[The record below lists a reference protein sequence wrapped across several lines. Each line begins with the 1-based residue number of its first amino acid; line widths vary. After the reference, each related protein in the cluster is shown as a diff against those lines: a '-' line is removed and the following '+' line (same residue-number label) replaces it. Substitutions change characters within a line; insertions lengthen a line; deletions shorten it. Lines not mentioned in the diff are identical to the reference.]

1 MSTRYYEFGPFQ
13 IDRLNHAL
21 RRDGKN
27 IPLKPKVFDTLLLLV
42 ENHGRVV
49 DKDEMLQRLWPDTV
63 VEESNLSQN
72 VYLLRRVLEEET
84 DGQRYIETVPK
95 RGYRFV
101 ATVTEVETEA
111 RRISMVQTRTPR
123 LWKPGIAALIGLLL
137 IGLGSAFIWS
147 TKRPN
152 SPEPTAPI
160 NSIAVLPFKS
170 FGSDASDENLGFWMA
185 DTLITKLSNVK
196 RLVVRPISS
205 VRKFT
210 STNEDAV
217 AAGRELKV
225 DAVLDAS
232 IQRTGD
238 RIRVT
243 MRLVNVKDGAPLW
256 TRIVDEQ
263 VSDPFAVQDRVAEQ
277 VTEALALRLTS
288 EEKNLVAKYPTQNSE
303 AYRLC
308 MLGRYYWG
316 RPDVENWKKAI
327 DYFNAAIEKDSN
339 YALAYAGLADSY
351 LSLVADSVLP
361 KPEAIPKAKRAAMTA
376 LQLDSSLPE
385 AHVALARI
393 KMTYDW
399 EWTAAEN
406 ELKRAL
412 ELNPNSGD
420 AHREYAGYLTNVGQN
435 EQAIAEAKLARQLDP
450 LTQLTNFQFV
460 WSLIG
465 ARRYDEAISE
475 CQPMLAMFPR
485 AHFWLGMAYLG
496 NRMNE
501 QAIKE
506 FEETLRSAKDHPL
519 AKAALGYAYGATGQR
534 EQANK
539 ILAEFKQL
547 YEQHQTSP
555 YYLAMIYAGLSDK
568 DQTFAW
574 LEESYR
580 EHSRPLA
587 SGIKANP
594 MWDSL
599 RSDPRLGNLLGRMGL
614 TQ

>member
-101 ATVTEVETEA
+101 ATVTEVETEQ
-111 RRISMVQTRTPR
+111 RRMSMVQTRTPR

-232 IQRTGD
+232 MQRTGD

-256 TRIVDEQ
+256 TRN
-263 VSDPFAVQDRVAEQ
+263 R
-277 VTEALALRLTS
+277 
-288 EEKNLVAKYPTQNSE
+288 
-303 AYRLC
+303 
-308 MLGRYYWG
+308 GR
-316 RPDVENWKKAI
+316 
-327 DYFNAAIEKDSN
+327 
-339 YALAYAGLADSY
+339 AG
-351 LSLVADSVLP
+351 
-361 KPEAIPKAKRAAMTA
+361 E
-376 LQLDSSLPE
+376 
-385 AHVALARI
+385 
-393 KMTYDW
+393 
-399 EWTAAEN
+399 
-406 ELKRAL
+406 
-412 ELNPNSGD
+412 
-420 AHREYAGYLTNVGQN
+420 
-435 EQAIAEAKLARQLDP
+435 
-450 LTQLTNFQFV
+450 
-460 WSLIG
+460 
-465 ARRYDEAISE
+465 
-475 CQPMLAMFPR
+475 
-485 AHFWLGMAYLG
+485 
-496 NRMNE
+496 
-501 QAIKE
+501 
-506 FEETLRSAKDHPL
+506 
-519 AKAALGYAYGATGQR
+519 
-534 EQANK
+534 
-539 ILAEFKQL
+539 
-547 YEQHQTSP
+547 
-555 YYLAMIYAGLSDK
+555 
-568 DQTFAW
+568 
-574 LEESYR
+574 
-580 EHSRPLA
+580 
-587 SGIKANP
+587 
-594 MWDSL
+594 
-599 RSDPRLGNLLGRMGL
+599 
-614 TQ
+614 